1 MNFGKQFYYCDG
13 KINVYQLLVSVFEK
27 TPLLMDGTM
36 ELFWMKN
43 LIFKSIPNGIMAFES
58 EPRQEGYLIQL
69 ALNNLEDFD
78 TIIDE
83 DNAPQAGSLA
93 AQALWTILPEVNSK
107 ENEYQIKVLSHP
119 EGKLTYTHGSSWGG
133 RYMELDFT
141 NAESYDPGAT
151 MYSSCLWYFRP
162 CEFSDYFTIHNSD
175 PRRDPNFV
183 TFSNEPSERGQL
195 MQLGTKELD
204 NYSVKGVFRQDALWQ
219 FKPKNFQLFA
229 HITDFHFEVPSES
242 QISDE
247 AYPVVIAE
255 EIFSSSTTN
264 PENYK
269 VNFTT
274 QIPETF
280 KLNFLQSFKPF
291 PERNITIDTSCFVG
305 KNKLKFLNVQEPM
318 NFEKKFGSNT
328 QFICLTDTEYNI
340 QQDFKFPHEEDVEK
354 LKVKGYCS
362 IVKELEIPFI
372 ATVKV
377 KAIADCVN
385 ATNGQKVD
393 YFQIEDSQVI
403 EYLLKFEK
411 FTGKIKNTQE
421 KIQKNAGFG
430 KKVNIQQ
437 QSVCNNDTAVD
448 CEVSGRLRC
457 TCGVDTYLDFKVIS

>member
-1 MNFGKQFYYCDG
+1 
-13 KINVYQLLVSVFEK
+13 
-27 TPLLMDGTM
+27 
-36 ELFWMKN
+36 
-43 LIFKSIPNGIMAFES
+43 
-58 EPRQEGYLIQL
+58 
-69 ALNNLEDFD
+69 
-78 TIIDE
+78 
-83 DNAPQAGSLA
+83 
-93 AQALWTILPEVNSK
+93 
-107 ENEYQIKVLSHP
+107 
-119 EGKLTYTHGSSWGG
+119 
-133 RYMELDFT
+133 
-141 NAESYDPGAT
+141 
-151 MYSSCLWYFRP
+151 
-162 CEFSDYFTIHNSD
+162 
-175 PRRDPNFV
+175 
-183 TFSNEPSERGQL
+183 
-195 MQLGTKELD
+195 
-204 NYSVKGVFRQDALWQ
+204 
-219 FKPKNFQLFA
+219 
-229 HITDFHFEVPSES
+229 
-242 QISDE
+242 
-247 AYPVVIAE
+247 
-255 EIFSSSTTN
+255 
-264 PENYK
+264 
-269 VNFTT
+269 
-274 QIPETF
+274 
-280 KLNFLQSFKPF
+280 
-291 PERNITIDTSCFVG
+291 
-305 KNKLKFLNVQEPM
+305 M